1 MIVACAGGWG
11 YQVQSLLCYKDYHDV
26 GGDGDMAMT
35 MAITKAM
42 WRYPIMSA
50 RDVGLDVVV

>member
-1 MIVACAGGWG
+1 MIVACVGGWG
-11 YQVQSLLCYKDYHDV
+11 YQVQPLLCYDDHRDV

-42 WRYPIMSA
+42 WHIR
-50 RDVGLDVVV
+50 